1 MSSIFGSGEL
11 FDAVT
16 VQRLYAGGQADY
28 LERFTASLDA
38 VIQSGFVLAADREEI
53 LELAAA
59 TFPSED
65 DLRVA
70 GLRASD

>member
-1 MSSIFGSGEL
+1 
-11 FDAVT
+11 
-16 VQRLYAGGQADY
+16 
-28 LERFTASLDA
+28 
-38 VIQSGFVLAADREEI
+38 LAADREEI
-53 LELAAA
+53 LELAVA